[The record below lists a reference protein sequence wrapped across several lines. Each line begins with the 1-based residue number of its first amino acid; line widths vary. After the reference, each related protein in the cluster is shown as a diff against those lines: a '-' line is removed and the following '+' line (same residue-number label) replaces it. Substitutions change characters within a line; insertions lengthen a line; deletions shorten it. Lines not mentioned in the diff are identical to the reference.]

1 MVRLDLS
8 EQFSMTAGRIHLH
21 TADTIA
27 TVVIDNP
34 SKRNALDSAM
44 RAELL
49 KVLLQ
54 VDADNSVRIIRIT
67 GEGDAFCAGGDLNYL
82 KVLKENEDDESF
94 NRLLDDGRQ
103 ITDLLRKSAKPTIAA
118 VNGPALAAGFFIALA
133 CDIRVC
139 SASATFGVPL
149 VKIGL
154 GPDWGCTYW
163 LPRIVGTGKAME
175 MLLTG
180 ESVKG
185 EEAVRIGLA
194 SRVWPDAELQS
205 RSLAMCRQ
213 LAAYPTHLLSRL
225 KQAVHASENG
235 TEPEIADLER
245 RLQLDNFRS
254 PDLSEGIA
262 AFFERRPPNFP

>member
-1 MVRLDLS
+1 MS
-8 EQFSMTAGRIHLH
+8 NIPAGHIHLQV
-21 TADTIA
+21 ADAIA

-34 SKRNALDSAM
+34 SRRNALDSAM

-49 KVLLQ
+49 ASLQ
-54 VDADNSVRIIRIT
+54 RADADDTVRVIRIT
-67 GEGDAFCAGGDLNYL
+67 GAGDAFCAGGDLNYL
-82 KVLKENEDDESF
+82 QELKQNEDSASF
-94 NRLLDDGRQ
+94 NQLLNDGWK
-103 ITDLLRKSAKPTIAA
+103 ITELLRRSSKPTIAA

-133 CDIRVC
+133 CDLRVC
-139 SASATFGVPL
+139 GVSASFGVPL

-180 ESVKG
+180 ESVSG
-185 EEAVRIGLA
+185 ENAAGIGLA
-194 SRVWPDAELQS
+194 SRLWPDSELQA
-205 RSLAMCRQ
+205 RSLELCRQ
-213 LAAYPTHLLSRL
+213 LAAFPTHLLARL
-225 KQAVHASENG
+225 KQAVYVSAVGN
-235 TEPEIADLER
+235 EPEIADLER
-245 RLQLDNFRS
+245 RMQLENFRS

>member
-1 MVRLDLS
+1 
-8 EQFSMTAGRIHLH
+8 MTKTPTGRIHLLI
-21 TADTIA
+21 ADAVA

-49 KVLLQ
+49 SSLQ
-54 VDADNSVRIIRIT
+54 RANADSSVRIIRIT

-82 KVLKENEDDESF
+82 QQLKQNGDAESF
-94 NRLLDDGRQ
+94 NRLLEDGWQ
-103 ITDLLRKSAKPTIAA
+103 ITELLRKSPKPAIAA

-133 CDIRVC
+133 CDLRVC
-139 SASATFGVPL
+139 SVSASFGVPL

-180 ESVKG
+180 ESLSG
-185 EEAVRIGLA
+185 DEAVRIGLA
-194 SRVWPDAELQS
+194 SRVWSDSELQS
-205 RSLAMCRQ
+205 RSLSLCRQ
-213 LAAYPTHLLSRL
+213 MAAYPTHLLARL
-225 KQAVHASENG
+225 KQSVYASATGDEAG
-235 TEPEIADLER
+235 VAELER
-245 RLQLDNFRS
+245 RLQLENFRS
-254 PDLSEGIA
+254 PDLTEGIN
-262 AFFERRPPNFP
+262 AFFGKRPPKFL

>member
-1 MVRLDLS
+1 
-8 EQFSMTAGRIHLH
+8 MTNFGHIHLH
-21 TADTIA
+21 IADAIA

-34 SKRNALDSAM
+34 SKRNALDSTM

-49 KVLLQ
+49 RVLQ
-54 VDADNSVRIIRIT
+54 QIDSDSSVRVIRIT

-82 KVLKENEDDESF
+82 QELKQNEDAESF

-103 ITDLLRKSAKPTIAA
+103 ITELLRKTSKPTIAA

-139 SASATFGVPL
+139 SASASFGVPL

-180 ESVKG
+180 ESVNG
-185 EEAVRIGLA
+185 DEAVRIGLA

-205 RSLAMCRQ
+205 RSLNLCRQ
-213 LAAYPTHLLSRL
+213 LASYPTHLLARL
-225 KQAVHASENG
+225 KHAVHASATG
-235 TEPEIADLER
+235 TEIEVADLER

-254 PDLSEGIA
+254 SDLTEGIA